1 MKRNTK
7 ILIILFFL
15 VLFLV
20 LVSVGTNYV
29 LYNNENY
36 NTSTN
41 KNEITN
47 KKDDDNK
54 KEDSGSETT
63 PSDINDKDIDNDG
76 DGLLKNRAQYINK
89 KLIAPI
95 DPDDNV
101 YNGPENMIKKYI
113 EVQTKGN
120 IPTYLTDFYQY
131 NIDTKTLSELDTIN
145 WDNMNSFDDIYQELL
160 TTPFT
165 KELAS
170 NVLRFRLD
178 NGGVVLHSQSS
189 ADIYS
194 EALEEAKKKL
204 SKEKYGLFL
213 EVIEYLELEKEVESW
228 QRIFGYN
235 FLYDIAFS
243 HATKDNMRSAQI
255 YFKNDNLMQHSI
267 WLWRGDYLALG
278 SGAEIGIY
286 KKITID
292 GKEHWKA
299 VDFEIP
305 MTLSLYNYNNKN
317 SINNV
322 FSWNPVN
329 KQWWITGF
337 NTNYSNVDVA
347 KQVLIGTLDFSEHKD
362 MYESIKEPTVLN
374 ALMKDYLYF
383 DDSTYTIFI
392 CWYE

>member
-29 LYNNENY
+29 LNKSENY

-63 PSDINDKDIDNDG
+63 PSDINDKDIGTFYDIDNDG
-76 DGLLKNRAQYINK
+76 DGLLKNRAQYISK

-145 WDNMNSFDDIYQELL
+145 WDNMNIFDDIYQELL
-160 TTPFT
+160 TNPFT

-213 EVIEYLELEKEVESW
+213 EVIEYLELEKEVEGIEDKKTLE
-228 QRIFGYN
+228 IFVDVLETLQEQGIDLSY
-235 FLYDIAFS
+235 LKRS
-243 HATKDNMRSAQI
+243 TKDIKELIEVLKGLGYKSNDINKILPNIDSNLNVDRVGTYEVIYFAIDSNGLRGQVIRTVKVQDSINQELIDNPDMASDEEFRSAIDAQI
-255 YFKNDNLMQHSI
+255 TKVMIN
-267 WLWRGDYLALG
+267 
-278 SGAEIGIY
+278 GIFWP
-286 KKITID
+286 I
-292 GKEHWKA
+292 A
-299 VDFEIP
+299 P
-305 MTLSLYNYNNKN
+305 
-317 SINNV
+317 
-322 FSWNPVN
+322 
-329 KQWWITGF
+329 
-337 NTNYSNVDVA
+337 
-347 KQVLIGTLDFSEHKD
+347 
-362 MYESIKEPTVLN
+362 
-374 ALMKDYLYF
+374 
-383 DDSTYTIFI
+383 
-392 CWYE
+392 